1 LFDLSNYF
9 SYTFFVPLE
18 FKEKHGYIPSSTE
31 CLKARDPGEAL
42 TDDLRD
48 VYVWM
53 WMEGFPAA
61 AHRHFWSKKIFFEKT
76 PSAAMV
82 PNSKKLLSF
91 VSIATE
97 AYLLVQ
103 LENNQQRWVNW
114 IEDMDN
120 NTKVTPKDLRTNVRY
135 RTKYS
140 SAFNGQEKFKGF
152 SDDGLTRFEE
162 IKQIVKANRAKDMK
176 RAEGSQVKFAREE
189 QILEYIQGS
198 FAAKNEGD
206 AVRKGKKKKLNQ
218 QEVEPRKRICRREE
232 EDLLEP
238 GGDVVGV

>member
-1 LFDLSNYF
+1 
-9 SYTFFVPLE
+9 
-18 FKEKHGYIPSSTE
+18 
-31 CLKARDPGEAL
+31 
-42 TDDLRD
+42 
-48 VYVWM
+48 
-53 WMEGFPAA
+53 
-61 AHRHFWSKKIFFEKT
+61 
-76 PSAAMV
+76 
-82 PNSKKLLSF
+82 
-91 VSIATE
+91 
-97 AYLLVQ
+97 
-103 LENNQQRWVNW
+103 
-114 IEDMDN
+114 MD
-120 NTKVTPKDLRTNVRY
+120 RR
-135 RTKYS
+135 
-140 SAFNGQEKFKGF
+140 KGF

-238 GGDVVGV
+238 DGDVVGV